1 MTKANSLLRLG
12 DDMTLPLGTDWVLG
26 EGEVFSL
33 TNPADGSPFGSLKT
47 ASVSQV
53 NAAIETATSASQ
65 NSGWAQLPPH
75 ERATCLYRA
84 SDLMT
89 DRQDKL
95 ALLQTMENG
104 KTLKE
109 SRGQVASA
117 AGITRY
123 FAAVCETLTEEIAPS
138 RGGYLSATLHEPF
151 GVVTAIT
158 PWNSPLTMAAQKI
171 APALAAGNAVILKP
185 SELTSV
191 VSIELARCFIDAGL
205 PDGLLS
211 VVPGGA
217 DVGEAVVSHD
227 DVGMI
232 SFTGGTETGRRIA
245 AAVAPRFLPTIL
257 ELGGKSPNIV
267 FADADLDLA
276 AKGVTSAIFGS
287 GGQSCVAGSR
297 LLVEATIYDAFME
310 KVKTETAKIKAG
322 DPLAED
328 SNIGPMAS
336 FAQRE
341 RVESYVAIARQEG
354 GKITAG
360 GTRPEG
366 PAYDKGA
373 YFLPTIVEGLEPN
386 SRLAQEEIFGAVL
399 VAMPFNDADHVV
411 TLANST
417 DFGLAAGIWS
427 QDVTR
432 AWNMGRRIEAGTIWI
447 NTYKQLSIA
456 APFGGYKDSG
466 LGREKG
472 LQGLRA
478 YQQAKSL
485 YLGGFQG

>member
-1 MTKANSLLRLG
+1 MTADSSPLRLG
-12 DDMTLPLGTDWVLG
+12 DDITLPLGTSWDLG
-26 EGEVFSL
+26 EGAVFSL
-33 TNPADGSPFGSLKT
+33 TNPANGSSFGSLKT
-47 ASVSQV
+47 ASVTQV
-53 NAAIETATSASQ
+53 NSAIEAANSASQ
-65 NSGWAQLPPH
+65 KSDWAQLPPH

-84 SDLMT
+84 SELMT
-89 DRQDKL
+89 ERRDKL
-95 ALLQTMENG
+95 AMLQTLENG

-109 SRGQVASA
+109 SQGQVTSA

-123 FAAVCETLTEEIAPS
+123 FAAVCETLTEEISPS
-138 RGGYLSATLHEPF
+138 RGNYLSATMHEPY

-245 AAVAPRFLPTIL
+245 SAVAPRFLPTIL

-267 FADADLDLA
+267 FADADLELA

-297 LLVEATIYDAFME
+297 LLVEAAIYDEFME
-310 KVKTETAKIKAG
+310 RVKAETAKIKAG

-341 RVESYVAIARQEG
+341 RVEKYVDIAKEEG
-354 GKITAG
+354 ARITAG
-360 GTRPEG
+360 GSRPEG
-366 PAYDKGA
+366 AAYDKGA
-373 YFLPTIVEGLEPN
+373 YFLPTIVEGLQPT
-386 SRLAQEEIFGAVL
+386 SRLVQEEIFGAVL
-399 VAMPFNDADHVV
+399 VAMPFEGADHV
-411 TLANST
+411 TALANGT

-427 QDVTR
+427 QDVTK
-432 AWNMGRRIEAGTIWI
+432 AWNMGRQMQVGTVWI